1 MDDRKFKELLETRG
15 ALECALVYLAAQKA
29 ESGDGDKL
37 RQPLSYAIA
46 RDIDYQLER
55 DFDFH
60 LAIADIAGNQY
71 LRRCLQSQM
80 VEITEYLSKNRAL
93 LPEVDDQSASQHWNI
108 MVAILSNDPE
118 RAEQAMRSHMQYV
131 NRLYTRELKKGFR

>member
-1 MDDRKFKELLETRG
+1 MERYFEKLLETRA

-29 ESGDGDKL
+29 APADGDKL

-60 LAIADIAGNQY
+60 LAIADIADNDY
-71 LRRCLQSQM
+71 LRRSLQSLM
-80 VEITEYLSKNRAL
+80 VQITEYLSRNRAL
-93 LPEVDDQSASQHWNI
+93 LPEVEGLVQRLTAYRDALEQ
-108 MVAILSNDPE
+108 NDREGMRTLLREGREVKE
-118 RAEQAMRSHMQYV
+118 RLE
-131 NRLYTRELKKGFR
+131 EG

>member
-1 MDDRKFKELLETRG
+1 MDEKFKKLLETRG

-29 ESGDGDKL
+29 VATDGDKL

-60 LAIADIAGNQY
+60 LAIADIADNQY

-118 RAEQAMRSHMQYV
+118 RAEQTMRSHMQYV
-131 NRLYTRELKKGFR
+131 NRLYTRELNKGFR

>member
-1 MDDRKFKELLETRG
+1 MELCFERILETRG

-29 ESGDGDKL
+29 VPEDGQRLQK
-37 RQPLSYAIA
+37 PLSYAIA
-46 RDIDYQLER
+46 RDIDYRLER

-60 LAIADIAGNQY
+60 LTIADIADNDE
-71 LRRCLQSQM
+71 LRRSLESQM
-80 VEITEYLSKNRAL
+80 MQITEYLSRNRAL

-108 MVAILSNDPE
+108 MVAILANEPE

-131 NRLYTRELKKGFR
+131 NRLYSRELNHRHL

>member
-1 MDDRKFKELLETRG
+1 MEQYFEKLLETRA

-29 ESGDGDKL
+29 GPADGDKL

-60 LAIADIAGNQY
+60 LAIADIADNDY
-71 LRRCLQSQM
+71 LRRSLQSLM
-80 VEITEYLSKNRAL
+80 VQITEYPSPHRAL
-93 LPEVDDQSASQHWNI
+93 LPEAADQSASQHWNS
-108 MVAILSNDPE
+108 MVAILANDPE
-118 RAEQAMRSHMQYV
+118 RAEQSMRSHMQYV
-131 NRLYTRELKKGFR
+131 TRLYSRELDRGHL

>member
-1 MDDRKFKELLETRG
+1 MEAYYQKLLETRG

-29 ESGDGDKL
+29 RPEDGDKL

-46 RDIDYQLER
+46 RDVDYQLER

-60 LAIADIAGNQY
+60 LTIADIADNDY
-71 LRRCLQSQM
+71 LRRSLQSLMMQ
-80 VEITEYLSKNRAL
+80 ITEYLSRNRAL
-93 LPEVDDQSASQHWNI
+93 LPEVDDLSASQHWNI
-108 MVAILSNDPE
+108 MVAILANEPD

-131 NRLYTRELKKGFR
+131 TRLYSRELNRGHL

>member
-1 MDDRKFKELLETRG
+1 MDEVFRGLLETRG

-29 ESGDGDKL
+29 RPEDGDKL

-46 RDIDYQLER
+46 REVDYQLER

-60 LAIADIAGNQY
+60 LAIADIADNDY
-71 LRRCLQSQM
+71 LRRSLQSLM
-80 VEITEYLSKNRAL
+80 VQITEYLGRNRAL
-93 LPEVDDQSASQHWNI
+93 LPEVDDQSAIQHWNI
-108 MVAILSNDPE
+108 MVAILANEPE

-131 NRLYTRELKKGFR
+131 NRLYSRELDRGHL

>member
-1 MDDRKFKELLETRG
+1 MEPRFQEMLETRG

-29 ESGDGDKL
+29 VPSDGDKL

-60 LAIADIAGNQY
+60 LAVADIAANDF
-71 LRRCLQSQM
+71 LRRSLQSLMEQ
-80 VEITEYLSKNRAL
+80 ITEYLSRNRAL
-93 LPEVDDQSASQHWNI
+93 LPEVDDQSAIQHWNI
-108 MVAILSNDPE
+108 MVAVLANEPD

-131 NRLYTRELKKGFR
+131 TRLYSRELNRGHL

>member
-1 MDDRKFKELLETRG
+1 MDAYFAKLMETRS

-29 ESGDGDKL
+29 VGADGEKL

-60 LAIADIAGNQY
+60 LAIADIADNQY
-71 LRRCLQSQM
+71 LRRWLQSVM
-80 VEITEYLSKNRAL
+80 VEITEYLGKNRAL

-108 MVAILSNDPE
+108 MVSILANDPE

-131 NRLYTRELKKGFR
+131 NRLYTRELQKGYR

>member
-1 MDDRKFKELLETRG
+1 MEAYFQKLLETRG

-29 ESGDGDKL
+29 RPEDGDKL

-46 RDIDYQLER
+46 RDVDYQLER

-60 LAIADIAGNQY
+60 LTIADIADNDY
-71 LRRCLQSQM
+71 LRRSLQSLMMQ
-80 VEITEYLSKNRAL
+80 ITEYLSRNPGPAAGGGRSVRLPALEHHGGHSRQRAG
-93 LPEVDDQSASQHWNI
+93 
-108 MVAILSNDPE
+108 

-131 NRLYTRELKKGFR
+131 TRLYSRELNRGHL

>member
-1 MDDRKFKELLETRG
+1 MEQNFRKLLETRT

-29 ESGDGDKL
+29 VSADGDKL

-60 LAIADIAGNQY
+60 LAIADIADNQH
-71 LRRCLQSQM
+71 LRRWLQSTM
-80 VEITEYLSKNRAL
+80 VEITEYLGKNRAL

-108 MVAILSNDPE
+108 MVAILANDPE

-131 NRLYTRELKKGFR
+131 SRLYTRELSRGYR

>member
-1 MDDRKFKELLETRG
+1 MDEQFKTLLETRG

-29 ESGDGDKL
+29 VPTDGDKL

-60 LAIADIAGNQY
+60 LAIADIADNQY
-71 LRRCLQSQM
+71 LRRCLQSLM
-80 VEITEYLSKNRAL
+80 VEITEFK
-93 LPEVDDQSASQHWNI
+93 
-108 MVAILSNDPE
+108 
-118 RAEQAMRSHMQYV
+118 
-131 NRLYTRELKKGFR
+131 

>member
-1 MDDRKFKELLETRG
+1 MEQDFKKLLETRG

-29 ESGDGDKL
+29 VSADGDKL

-60 LAIADIAGNQY
+60 LAIADIADNAY
-71 LRRCLQSQM
+71 LRRCLQGLM

-108 MVAILSNDPE
+108 MVAILANDPE
-118 RAEQAMRSHMQYV
+118 RAEQVMRSHMQYV
-131 NRLYTRELKKGFR
+131 NRLYTRELSRGYR

>member
-1 MDDRKFKELLETRG
+1 MEAYFEKLLETRG

-29 ESGDGDKL
+29 TPEDGKKL
-37 RQPLSYAIA
+37 QQPLSYAIA
-46 RDIDYQLER
+46 RDVDYGLER

-60 LAIADIAGNQY
+60 LAIADIADNDF
-71 LRRCLQSQM
+71 LRRSLQGRM
-80 VEITEYLSKNRAL
+80 VEITEFLSKNRAL

-108 MVAILSNDPE
+108 MVAILANEPD

-131 NRLYTRELKKGFR
+131 NRLYSRELRRGGR

>member
-1 MDDRKFKELLETRG
+1 MERYFEKLLETRA

-29 ESGDGDKL
+29 APADGNKL

-60 LAIADIAGNQY
+60 LAIADIADNDY
-71 LRRCLQSQM
+71 LRRSLQSLM
-80 VEITEYLSKNRAL
+80 VQITEYLSRNRAL
-93 LPEVDDQSASQHWNI
+93 LPEVDDQSASQHCNI
-108 MVAILSNDPE
+108 MVAILANDPE
-118 RAEQAMRSHMQYV
+118 RAEQSMRSHMQYV
-131 NRLYTRELKKGFR
+131 TRLYSRELDRGHL

>member
-1 MDDRKFKELLETRG
+1 MEPRFQEMLETRG

-29 ESGDGDKL
+29 VSSDGDQL

-60 LAIADIAGNQY
+60 LAVADIAANDF
-71 LRRCLQSQM
+71 LRRSLQSLMEQ
-80 VEITEYLSKNRAL
+80 ITEYLGRNRAL
-93 LPEVDDQSASQHWNI
+93 LPEVDDQSAIQHWNI
-108 MVAILSNDPE
+108 MVAVLANEPD

-131 NRLYTRELKKGFR
+131 TRLYSRELNRGHL

>member
-1 MDDRKFKELLETRG
+1 MESHFEKLLETRA

-29 ESGDGDKL
+29 VAADGDKL

-46 RDIDYQLER
+46 REVDYQLER

-60 LAIADIAGNQY
+60 LAVADIADTEY
-71 LRRCLQSQM
+71 LRRRVQSVRVQ
-80 VEITEYLSKNRAL
+80 ITEYLSRNRAL
-93 LPEVDDQSASQHWNI
+93 LPEVDDQSAIQHWNI
-108 MVAILSNDPE
+108 MVAILANEPE

-131 NRLYTRELKKGFR
+131 TRLYTRELNRGHL

>member
-1 MDDRKFKELLETRG
+1 MEIDFKKLLETRC

-29 ESGDGDKL
+29 VPADGGKL

-60 LAIADIAGNQY
+60 LTIADIADNDY
-71 LRRCLQSQM
+71 LRRSLQSLM
-80 VEITEYLSKNRAL
+80 VQITEYLSRNRAL
-93 LPEVDDQSASQHWNI
+93 LPEVDDLSASQHWNI
-108 MVAILSNDPE
+108 MVAILANEPD

-131 NRLYTRELKKGFR
+131 TRLYTRELNRTHL